1 MARYALTIFLS
12 AFLLFQI
19 QPIVARI
26 ILPRFGGTSAVW
38 TTCMMYFQTLL
49 LFGYVY
55 AHIVRRVFTPRI
67 TWLIH
72 IALLTAAALALRI
85 EAIPDQP
92 ITDSTNLA
100 WSILQVLTLT
110 IGLPFLALSTTGPLV
125 QAWHST
131 SHPNQQ
137 TYRLYALSNLGSM
150 LALLSYPFIVER
162 FFGLSVQQTS
172 WSIAFLIFAALS
184 AWSGW
189 QTVRYQ
195 EWSQLPESEE
205 NTKQNDSRGA
215 KIFAWLALS
224 GTASIVLLATTNL
237 MCLEVASY
245 PFLWILPLT
254 LYLLTLII
262 CFDRPRWYLRGPC
275 LVLFL
280 FSVAYA
286 ILLVHLGSRA
296 SLVVQVIG
304 MSSVCFLGSMVCH
317 GELQRLKPP
326 TSYLTLFYLCIATGG
341 ALGGIFVGLIAPL
354 IFDGYYEFHI
364 GLMLVILVPMT
375 IIFFELRDKNTGFTN
390 SFWAGVAASMIA
402 ISLIACSLVYQL
414 DRSFQ
419 PDLIFRERS
428 DYGIVSVQE
437 KDNFRRLI
445 NGQTL
450 HGGQSLNE
458 SFEFTP
464 NLYYVQGSGAAIAF
478 EIFRNWQAENNQQNR
493 PLQIGVLGLGTG
505 SLSAWGHANDRF
517 CFYELDPL
525 VTRIAKDYFTFVKE
539 NDVQIING
547 DGRFEMEKELAS
559 HGPRNYDILFID
571 AFSSDSIP
579 VHLLTTECLELYLKH
594 LNPNGILVLHIT
606 NKFVDLR
613 PVVHALAKNR
623 GLEASLIDHEIPNSQ
638 SSTRWALLTHN
649 QELSKSPVLR
659 SARSEWPDNL
669 PSIVW
674 TDDFASMAPLVIWN
688 GGSDWLSELR
698 KPPAKPN
705 TLRQTEGSKTTISH
719 PDGTR

>member
-1 MARYALTIFLS
+1 
-12 AFLLFQI
+12 
-19 QPIVARI
+19 
-26 ILPRFGGTSAVW
+26 
-38 TTCMMYFQTLL
+38 MYFQTLL

-85 EAIPDQP
+85 EAIPGQP

-172 WSIAFLIFAALS
+172 WSIGFLVFAALS

-189 QTVRYQ
+189 QTVGYQ
-195 EWSQLPESEE
+195 EWSQSPESEE
-205 NTKQNDSRGA
+205 NTKQDDSRGA

-375 IIFFELRDKNTGFTN
+375 IIFFELRNKNTGFTN

-478 EIFRNWQAENNQQNR
+478 EIFRNWQAENNQQDR

-579 VHLLTTECLELYLKH
+579 VHLLTTECLDLYLKH
-594 LNPNGILVLHIT
+594 LNPHGILVLHIT

-638 SSTRWALLTHN
+638 SSTRWVLLTHN

-698 KPPAKPN
+698 KSPAKPN
-705 TLRQTEGSKTTISH
+705 TLRQTEGSNTTISD

>member
-1 MARYALTIFLS
+1 
-12 AFLLFQI
+12 
-19 QPIVARI
+19 
-26 ILPRFGGTSAVW
+26 
-38 TTCMMYFQTLL
+38 MYFQTLL

-85 EAIPDQP
+85 EAIPGQP

-172 WSIAFLIFAALS
+172 WSIGFLVFAALS

-189 QTVRYQ
+189 QTVGYQ
-195 EWSQLPESEE
+195 EWSQSPESEE
-205 NTKQNDSRGA
+205 NTKQDDSRGA

-478 EIFRNWQAENNQQNR
+478 EIFRNWQAENNQQDR

-579 VHLLTTECLELYLKH
+579 VHLLTTECLDLYLKH
-594 LNPNGILVLHIT
+594 LNPHGILVLHIT

-638 SSTRWALLTHN
+638 SSTRWVLLTHN

-698 KPPAKPN
+698 KSPAKPN
-705 TLRQTEGSKTTISH
+705 TLRQTEGSNTTISD

>member
-49 LFGYVY
+49 LVGYVY
-55 AHIVRRVFTPRI
+55 AHIVRRVFSPRT
-67 TWLIH
+67 TWIIH
-72 IALLTAAALALRI
+72 IALLTTAALALRI
-85 EAIPDQP
+85 EAIPDQS
-92 ITDSTNLA
+92 ISDSSNLA

-131 SHPNQQ
+131 THPNRQ

-150 LALLSYPFIVER
+150 LALLTYPFLVER

-172 WSIAFLIFAALS
+172 WSIAFLVFAALS

-195 EWSQLPESEE
+195 EWFQVDED
-205 NTKQNDSRGA
+205 NAAGA
-215 KIFAWLALS
+215 EYSSITGFSVVAWLTLS

-262 CFDRPRWYLRGPC
+262 CFDRPSWYLRGPC
-275 LVLFL
+275 MTLFL
-280 FSVAYA
+280 FSVVYA
-286 ILLVHLGSRA
+286 ILLVHLGNRT
-296 SLVVQVIG
+296 SLIVQVTG
-304 MSSVCFLGSMVCH
+304 MSAVCFLGSMVCH

-341 ALGGIFVGLIAPL
+341 ALGGIFVALVAPYF
-354 IFDGYYEFHI
+354 FDGYYEFHI
-364 GLMLVILVPMT
+364 GVILAILLPMT
-375 IIFFELRDKNTGFTN
+375 IIYLELRKRIKALPATFWLG
-390 SFWAGVAASMIA
+390 SFACLFVLSIV
-402 ISLIACSLVYQL
+402 ACSLIYHL

-419 PDLIFRERS
+419 PNLLFRQRS
-428 DYGIVSVQE
+428 DYGIVSVQ
-437 KDNFRRLI
+437 DIDQFRRLI
-445 NGQTL
+445 NGKTI

-464 NLYYVQGSGAAIAF
+464 NLYYINGSGAAIAF
-478 EIFRNWQAENNQQNR
+478 QTFWDWQADHDQLDR
-493 PLQIGVLGLGTG
+493 PLNIGVLGLGTG
-505 SLSAWGHANDRF
+505 SLSAWGRANDRF

-525 VTRIAKDYFTFVKE
+525 VTRVAKDYFTFVEE
-539 NDVQIING
+539 NDVQIVNG
-547 DGRFEMEKELAS
+547 DGRIELEKELATE
-559 HGPRNYDILFID
+559 GPRNYDILFID

-579 VHLLTTECLELYLKH
+579 VHLLTNECLELYWKH
-594 LNPNGILVLHIT
+594 LNPDGILVLHIT

-613 PVVHALAKNR
+613 PVVYSLAKKL
-623 GLEASLIDHEIPNSQ
+623 GLNATLIDHDNPVIKTD
-638 SSTRWALLTHN
+638 TRWVLLTKN
-649 QELSKSPVLR
+649 KQLSDSPR
-659 SARSEWPDNL
+659 FQNAKSEWPSEL
-669 PSIVW
+669 PSIIW
-674 TDDFASMAPLVIWN
+674 TDDFASLAPLVIWN
-688 GGSDWLSELR
+688 GGSDWFAEWRS
-698 KPPAKPN
+698 
-705 TLRQTEGSKTTISH
+705 SKKKRLNE
-719 PDGTR
+719 DN

>member
-49 LFGYVY
+49 LVGYVY
-55 AHIVRRVFTPRI
+55 AHIVRRVFSPRT
-67 TWLIH
+67 TWMIH
-72 IALLTAAALALRI
+72 VGLLTAAALALRI
-85 EAIPDQP
+85 EAIPDQT
-92 ITDSTNLA
+92 ISDSSNLA

-131 SHPNQQ
+131 THPNRQ

-172 WSIAFLIFAALS
+172 WSIAFLVFAALS

-189 QTVRYQ
+189 QTVRCQ
-195 EWSQLPESEE
+195 EWSQAEEDNATGPEYSSI
-205 NTKQNDSRGA
+205 TGFSVV
-215 KIFAWLALS
+215 AWLTLS
-224 GTASIVLLATTNL
+224 GTASVVLLATTNL

-262 CFDRPRWYLRGPC
+262 CFDRPSWYLRGPC
-275 LVLFL
+275 MTLFL
-280 FSVAYA
+280 FSAAYA
-286 ILLVHLGSRA
+286 ILLVHLGTRT
-296 SLVVQVIG
+296 SLIAQVTG
-304 MSSVCFLGSMVCH
+304 MSAVCFLGSMVCH

-341 ALGGIFVGLIAPL
+341 ALGGIFVALVAPYF
-354 IFDGYYEFHI
+354 FDGYYEFHI
-364 GLMLVILVPMT
+364 GLVLAILLPMT
-375 IIFFELRDKNTGFTN
+375 IIYLELRKRIKALPAT
-390 SFWAGVAASMIA
+390 FWLGSLASLFVLSIV
-402 ISLIACSLVYQL
+402 ACSLIYHL

-419 PDLIFRERS
+419 PNLLFRQRS
-428 DYGIVSVQE
+428 DYGIVSVQ
-437 KDNFRRLI
+437 DIDQFRRLI
-445 NGQTL
+445 NGQTI

-464 NLYYVQGSGAAIAF
+464 NLYYINGSGAAIAF
-478 EIFRNWQAENNQQNR
+478 QTFRDWQADHGQLDR
-493 PLQIGVLGLGTG
+493 PLNIGVLGLGTG
-505 SLSAWGHANDRF
+505 SLSAWGRADDRF

-525 VTRIAKDYFTFVKE
+525 VTQVAKDYFTFVEE
-539 NDVQIING
+539 NDVQIVNG
-547 DGRFEMEKELAS
+547 DGRIELEKELATE
-559 HGPRNYDILFID
+559 GPRNYDILFID

-579 VHLLTTECLELYLKH
+579 VHLLTNECLELYWKH
-594 LNPNGILVLHIT
+594 LNPDGILVLHIT

-613 PVVHALAKNR
+613 PVVYSLAKKL
-623 GLEASLIDHEIPNSQ
+623 GLNATLIDHDNPVVKTD
-638 SSTRWALLTHN
+638 TRWVLLTKN
-649 QELSKSPVLR
+649 KELSDSPR
-659 SARSEWPDNL
+659 FQNAKSEWPSEL
-669 PSIVW
+669 PAIIW
-674 TDDFASMAPLVIWN
+674 TDDFASLAPLVIWN
-688 GGSDWLSELR
+688 GGSDWIAELR
-698 KPPAKPN
+698 SNKQE
-705 TLRQTEGSKTTISH
+705 RVSE
-719 PDGTR
+719 DD